1 MTSVAIVLGS
11 IRPGR
16 WGEQVANWV
25 QGSAQEAGFEAT
37 IIDLRDFDLPVFAE
51 EMAPSIEAPTQPE
64 GVRFRQALEARDA
77 VIFVTPEYNHSIPGG
92 LKNAIDYLPPSTLKD
107 KSVGLV
113 GYSWSGA
120 SKPLQHLREILG
132 TFGTAI
138 RDQQVGLNLGS
149 DFADGVLSPDDD
161 ARGQVRRLLA
171 SLV

>member
-11 IRPGR
+11 VRPGR

-92 LKNAIDYLPPSTLKD
+92 LKNAIDLPA
-107 KSVGLV
+107 SVNVEG
-113 GYSWSGA
+113 
-120 SKPLQHLREILG
+120 
-132 TFGTAI
+132 
-138 RDQQVGLNLGS
+138 QVGRPGGLLVVWS
-149 DFADGVLSPDDD
+149 DQAPSAL
-161 ARGQVRRLLA
+161 ARNPGYFWHRDSRPTGRVEPWLRLRRRC
-171 SLV
+171 S